1 MSFDA
6 DKLRDVFVDALGIPA
21 DQVVPELEYNSI
33 PQWDSLAHMRLVAE
47 IEDGFDIMIDS
58 EDLIGMSSFAIAIDI
73 VKRYVEEA

>member
-6 DKLRDVFVDALGIPA
+6 NKLQEVFADALGIPG
-21 DQVVPELEYNSI
+21 DQVVPALEYNSI

-47 IEDGFDIMIDS
+47 IEDAFDIMIDS
-58 EDLIGMSSFAIAIDI
+58 EDLIDMSSFAIAIDI